1 MTEPAEPLGAN
12 ILDLVLTRENQIL
25 TAVRGVR
32 TEVDEIEAVD
42 VETHP
47 SLYDLVKG
55 IAASLTTNQ
64 LATAAALKEIAA
76 QVATIYKAT
85 VKPPTGVWTFSHG
98 GYVFRGASPMPASI
112 IDTAQGWGV
121 KVTSLVDALGEPADA
136 GATVAYAVD
145 DTTLVTL
152 VDNGDGSAT
161 FGSAI
166 VAGGGVVLPA
176 STALNATV
184 TNPDGTSFV
193 LSDVITVVAG
203 DAVTGTFAFTPGA

>member
-85 VKPPTGVWTFSHG
+85 VKPSKYSRPC
-98 GYVFRGASPMPASI
+98 
-112 IDTAQGWGV
+112 
-121 KVTSLVDALGEPADA
+121 
-136 GATVAYAVD
+136 
-145 DTTLVTL
+145 
-152 VDNGDGSAT
+152 
-161 FGSAI
+161 
-166 VAGGGVVLPA
+166 
-176 STALNATV
+176 
-184 TNPDGTSFV
+184 
-193 LSDVITVVAG
+193 
-203 DAVTGTFAFTPGA
+203 TPG